1 MEYLVV
7 LMAAGMALVV
17 VADSRL
23 RDPYF
28 AFYEILPGMG
38 IAESAVGGDRR
49 MHAAVVRR
57 FGYGFLLGLALA
69 VAGVDEPVNGVAAGI
84 VVTALLLWPMAIHGL
99 PRGRLRSDWLLA
111 VVYGAVLA
119 AYVGSVLLGQLFF
132 TLVAVRDLAAWLR
145 DEALR
150 LTFSVVLVATAFGLF
165 DRWLPTARSRRD
177 DAA

>member
-1 MEYLVV
+1 MAAGTALVV
-7 LMAAGMALVV
+7 L
-17 VADSRL
+17 ADSRL

-38 IAESAVGGDRR
+38 IAESALAGNRR
-49 MHAAVVRR
+49 MRVAVIRR

-69 VAGVDEPVNGVAAGI
+69 TAGADEPLHGVAAGVAI
-84 VVTALLLWPMAIHGL
+84 TILLLWPMAVHGL

-119 AYVGSVLLGQLFF
+119 AYVGSVLLGQLFV
-132 TLVAVRDLAAWLR
+132 TLVAEGDLSAWVR

-150 LTFSVVLVATAFGLF
+150 LIFSGVLIATAFGLF
-165 DRWLPTARSRRD
+165 DRWLPTARSRDD